1 MDVIPSAQIA
11 RKEAGLNAHVPI
23 CLAFDR
29 EPLHPLDQ
37 MARQIEAGIA
47 LGSRVVG
54 AEPDKHRLRRDG
66 KRDFEMGQEDIVG
79 DSGHIAYENK

>member
-1 MDVIPSAQIA
+1 MSSHRRKIA
-11 RKEAGLNAHVPI
+11 WKEARLNAHVPI

-37 MARQIEAGIA
+37 MARQIDAGIA

-66 KRDFEMGQEDIVG
+66 KRDFKMGQKDIVG
-79 DSGHIAYENK
+79 DSGHIVYENK